1 MSKYEIFNSLAQDT
15 LAKPRLSNQEL
26 LDLFLRIEDRIFYAV
41 DLLLQTTTFVED
53 SLCYALSEI
62 ATGVIKSRKIYRGKR
77 SKRRVSV
84 GGPLDLGAENYK
96 ALSLGFDLF
105 KLSQL
110 PRSEAVTYT
119 RRVLRQTRFSTH
131 IYEQILRS
139 FVRETSNYLE
149 LSNNLVEVELLL
161 RQVPN
166 DAPARPRLEALLLVR
181 KEELKAVEEAVGCAR
196 PNRLYGV
203 VKVVTHLLREITRKQ
218 EQVLTSY
225 QRMVLQQ
232 SRNKSFTDNE
242 ALDLFQAGSLG
253 LNKAVS
259 LWDIDGDSSFPVFA
273 SLWIRQRIL
282 GSSKM
287 SGPLIKLP
295 WSVWEG
301 YTAVKAA
308 ERELE
313 NDPKLRNSYTDA
325 DVAKLVGKSV
335 KAVQKIRE
343 KVAGIRYVS
352 LETTP
357 PRNDATVPS
366 DGATLSSTL
375 EDPRTDEAA
384 EMQETKDTVRSL
396 LLHLSPEERR
406 LTCLRFGLVD
416 ELHQESADRLG
427 VVKELFRQ
435 AACRAAL
442 YEYLTKG
449 ELDSRKPSGVK
460 RRAAN

>member
-1 MSKYEIFNSLAQDT
+1 MVCK
-15 LAKPRLSNQEL
+15 
-26 LDLFLRIEDRIFYAV
+26 ED
-41 DLLLQTTTFVED
+41 
-53 SLCYALSEI
+53 
-62 ATGVIKSRKIYRGKR
+62 
-77 SKRRVSV
+77 
-84 GGPLDLGAENYK
+84 
-96 ALSLGFDLF
+96 
-105 KLSQL
+105 
-110 PRSEAVTYT
+110 
-119 RRVLRQTRFSTH
+119 
-131 IYEQILRS
+131 
-139 FVRETSNYLE
+139 
-149 LSNNLVEVELLL
+149 
-161 RQVPN
+161 
-166 DAPARPRLEALLLVR
+166 
-181 KEELKAVEEAVGCAR
+181 LKAIEEAVGCAR

-203 VKVVTHLLREITRKQ
+203 VKVVSHLLREITRKQ

-232 SRNKSFTDNE
+232 SRNKSFTENE

-259 LWDIDGDSSFPVFA
+259 LWDLDGDSSFPVFA

-313 NDPKLRNSYTDA
+313 NDPKLRHSYTDA
-325 DVAKLVGKSV
+325 DIAKLVGKSV

-343 KVAGIRYVS
+343 KVAGIKYVS
-352 LETTP
+352 LETTS
-357 PRNDATVPS
+357 PRHDSVVPS
-366 DGATLSSTL
+366 SDPTATTLSATL
-375 EDPRTDEAA
+375 EDPRTEEVE
-384 EMQETKDTVRSL
+384 EMQDTKEMVRSL

-435 AACRAAL
+435 AACRAEL
-442 YEYLTKG
+442 YKYLTKG
-449 ELDSRKPSGVK
+449 GLDSPIPSGVK
-460 RRAAN
+460 KKTAN